1 MAEFIIR
8 FMVSVVCISVFI
20 LLLLLIKKG
29 FKRYLTIRYQ
39 YNMDLLILVLL
50 AAPFFPGKRYFDNFS
65 LCFSGVKTSGA
76 VSGTGPAAG
85 RAGSIFPGNTWMQDV
100 SISVSRNSPERLI
113 LLLGVIWICGILVF
127 AVRTVLCN
135 RELRVILESAKP
147 VCDDGTMRTFLSCKK
162 KLGIRRDISCFVSV
176 LVRTPMV
183 VGIFHPRVILPL
195 NTLKGITEEDMQ
207 YCMLH
212 ELTHCKHKD
221 IVMNAL
227 MCLLQIIYWFH
238 PLVYFVFRK
247 IRLDREIAC
256 DISVLQHIPA
266 EYKINYGKTLIHFAH
281 NMSKKS
287 ALSLGAD
294 IGGTKRQIAR
304 RIEEI
309 AAFKPETIRIRLKS
323 IAILLITI
331 LATVSQLPLL
341 SVWAGEGDE
350 QYEFQNKNVTYE
362 DLSRYFGE
370 YEGSFVLYDMQTH
383 HYTVH
388 NKEAS
393 ETRVSPDSTYKIYS
407 ALIAL
412 ETGVVTSDASKIA
425 WNGTVYPYETWND
438 DQDMSSAMKS
448 SVNWYFQKLD
458 TEVGMKDLTFWYD
471 KLNYGN
477 EDLSGGLSTYWME
490 SSLRISPVEQVEL
503 LRELYTN
510 ESPFSLQNEEAV
522 KDLLLLSEHDGSQLY
537 GKTGTGAVDGKTT
550 RGWLV
555 GYVVSTNGAFIFA
568 ANTRGDDQAGG
579 STASEIALSILHDK
593 GLY

>member
-1 MAEFIIR
+1 MAGFMIR
-8 FMVSVVCISVFI
+8 FMLSVVCISVFI
-20 LLLLLIKKG
+20 LLILLIKKG

-39 YNMDLLILVLL
+39 YNMDLLILALL
-50 AAPFFPGKRYFDNFS
+50 AAPFFPSKWNIDKLSRCLS
-65 LCFSGVKTSGA
+65 SVKTNGA
-76 VSGTGPAAG
+76 VSRTGIAAE
-85 RAGSIFPGNTWMQDV
+85 RFGSVFSGNTWMQDV
-100 SISVSRNSPERLI
+100 SISVSRNSPERLF
-113 LLLGVIWICGILVF
+113 LLLAVIWICGIFVF

-135 RELRVILESAKP
+135 RELSVILESAKP
-147 VCDDGTMRTFLSCKK
+147 VCDDSMLCAFLTCKK
-162 KLGIRRDISCFVSV
+162 ELGIRKEIGCFVSV

-183 VGIFHPRVILPL
+183 VGIIQPRVILPL
-195 NTLKGITEEDMQ
+195 NTLKGITEEEMQ

-212 ELTHCKHKD
+212 ELTHCKQKD
-221 IVMNAL
+221 ILINAL

-238 PLVYFVFRK
+238 PLVYFVFNK
-247 IRLDREIAC
+247 IRLDRETAC
-256 DISVLQHIPA
+256 DISVLHHIPS
-266 EYKINYGKTLIHFAH
+266 EFKIKYGETLIHFAQ

-287 ALSLGAD
+287 GLSLGTD

-323 IAILLITI
+323 IGILLIAV
-331 LATVSQLPLL
+331 LMTVSLFPLL

-350 QYEFQNKNVTYE
+350 RYEFQNKNVTYE

-388 NKEAS
+388 NREAS

-412 ETGVVTSDASKIA
+412 ETGAVTTDASKIA
-425 WNGTVYPYETWND
+425 WDGAIYPYESWND
-438 DQDMSSAMKS
+438 DQDLSSAMKS
-448 SVNWYFQKLD
+448 SVSWYFQKLD
-458 TEVGMKDLTFWYD
+458 KEVGMKDLTYWYD

-477 EDLSGGLSTYWME
+477 EDLSGGLDTYWME
-490 SSLRISPVEQVEL
+490 SSLRISPIEQVEL
-503 LRELYTN
+503 LRALYNN

-522 KDLLLLSEHDGSQLY
+522 KDLLLLSAHDGSQLY
-537 GKTGTGAVDGKTT
+537 GKTGTGTVDGKII

-555 GYVVSTNGAFIFA
+555 GYVVNKDGAFIFA
-568 ANTRGDDQAGG
+568 TNILADDKAGG
-579 STASEIALSILHDK
+579 RAASEIALSILHEK